1 MVHYVEEPF
10 LHNTSPNRMGVST
23 FFPAEIMVQAHRELV
38 ATLTPPP
45 SALEIVVVKRTARRV
60 LAQHEELLVA
70 LAEVFPE
77 YRVRVF
83 LADGH
88 VREHAQ
94 MFYNAK
100 AVIAPHGAGLRNI
113 MCGSLSSSRVYS
125 CACACLFVCHRFRV
139 NVSMQLRACGVT
151 YSAAGL
157 AGQAPLCWK
166 SDTGAF
172 DLLVVL

>member
-1 MVHYVEEPF
+1 
-10 LHNTSPNRMGVST
+10 MGVST
-23 FFPAEIMVQAHRELV
+23 FFPAEIMLQAHRELV

-60 LAQHEELLVA
+60 LVQHEELLVA

-94 MFYNAK
+94 FFYNAK

-113 MCGSLSSSRVYS
+113 MCGSFSSSRVYL
-125 CACACLFVCHRFRV
+125 CARVCVSVSLSPLPRHCQHAAACMRCYVH
-139 NVSMQLRACGVT
+139 ACGLT

-166 SDTGAF
+166 SDTGTF